1 MIQNLKLRFF
11 KIVFRLISFLTDK
24 TKGAKPF
31 VHMKTMLGILI
42 ISLSASVSQSC
53 KDQPDVTCYVPL
65 QNDTTKVDSTSYKV
79 KPIEKPVEKKN

>member
-24 TKGAKPF
+24 T
-31 VHMKTMLGILI
+31 MLGILI
-42 ISLSASVSQSC
+42 ISLSASISQSC
-53 KDQPDVTCYVPL
+53 KDQPGVTCYVPL

-79 KPIEKPVEKKN
+79 KPIEKPVEKKD